1 MSLETTDVP
10 SVARLLGRG
19 NHSSRHQYFGAP
31 VCYALLFGT
40 TEMLTPVLTVGS
52 QLRYC
57 GVGYGY
63 DDIKVDGNPADLKV
77 RPFPLLA
84 GTDSKQVS
92 SLSRTTSR
100 ETRSLQL
107 QVCSAIPL

>member
-1 MSLETTDVP
+1 MSLETTGVP
-10 SVARLLGRG
+10 LVARLLEKGS
-19 NHSSRHQYFGAP
+19 HSPRHQYSGAL

-40 TEMLTPVLTVGS
+40 TEILTSVLTVGS

-77 RPFPLLA
+77 RPFPRFWQGQIL
-84 GTDSKQVS
+84 
-92 SLSRTTSR
+92 TS
-100 ETRSLQL
+100 
-107 QVCSAIPL
+107 V